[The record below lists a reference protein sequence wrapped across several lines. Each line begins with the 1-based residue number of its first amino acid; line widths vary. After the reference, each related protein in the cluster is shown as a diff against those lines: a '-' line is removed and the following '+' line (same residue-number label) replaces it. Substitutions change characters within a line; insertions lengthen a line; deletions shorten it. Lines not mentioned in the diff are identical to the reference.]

1 MLTLENVSF
10 EVQAEKGQKE
20 IIRNMNLTLD
30 DRKFVVITG
39 PNGGGKSTLAKLIAG
54 IEKPTAGKIYFNGT
68 DITEMS
74 ITERANMGISFA
86 FQQPVRFKGIQVLD
100 LIRLA
105 AKKNLS
111 AADACQYLS
120 EVGLCARDYINREV
134 NGSLSGGELKRI
146 EIATVLA
153 RGTKMS
159 VFDEPEAGIDL
170 WSFQNLIQVFERMRE
185 KTDGSILI
193 ISHQERILNIA
204 DEIVVIA
211 DGSITSQGPKDE
223 ILPKLLGTASAVD
236 ACERFYQGGV
246 QK

>member
-20 IIRNMNLTLD
+20 IIRNMNLTID

-74 ITERANMGISFA
+74 ITERANMEISFA

-236 ACERFYQGGV
+236 ACERFYQGGM